1 MRPRS
6 YRKLANVRKTH
17 LFTLGVFMLLHL
29 TDRVK
34 RLKDARTEADEE
46 IEAYRKAKEQEFS
59 AFQSSVSSTRNRT
72 SALTYLVYVPLQH
85 AGSTQDAQSVIDKDT
100 EEKLGQITDAY
111 NTHKDDVLRKLL
123 DRVVLVQPE
132 LHRNLRK

>member
-1 MRPRS
+1 MRKKNYSER
-6 YRKLANVRKTH
+6 TQH
-17 LFTLGVFMLLHL
+17 LITLGFSCYHHL
-29 TDRVK
+29 IDRVK

-59 AFQSSVSSTRNRT
+59 AFQSSVSLCSDRLRT
-72 SALTYLVYVPLQH
+72 HSLSLPFQH

-111 NTHKDDVLRKLL
+111 GTHKDDVLRKLL

-132 LHRNLRK
+132 LHRNLRKQQ

>member
-1 MRPRS
+1 MAAQHS
-6 YRKLANVRKTH
+6 QGIQ
-17 LFTLGVFMLLHL
+17 TLLEAEKDAAKVVQEARQY
-29 TDRVK
+29 RVK

-46 IEAYRKAKEQEFS
+46 IEAYRKAKDQEFS
-59 AFQSSVSSTRNRT
+59 AFQSS
-72 SALTYLVYVPLQH
+72 H

-100 EEKLGQITDAY
+100 EEKLGHISDAY

-132 LHRNLRK
+132 LHRNLRKQQ